1 MTPTAFDIFS
11 GAGGLSQGLHDAGFD
26 VLGGVELLPHARETY
41 LLNHSD
47 AILFSD
53 VRKITAK
60 ELLEKLNLN
69 PGELDLLAGCPPCQ
83 GFSTMR
89 TKNRATPAEDERNEL
104 IFDFIKVAE
113 ILLPKTIMVENVPG
127 LLKDWRLAKAKRSLE
142 KLGYHCKAAVLDAQN
157 FGVPQRR
164 KRMILMASRLGEIDL
179 PESNIAKEK
188 LKTVRAAI
196 EQLPSPES
204 TKIYLQQYRKK
215 HTQVVKERI
224 AKIPK
229 NGGSRKALGDEQ
241 LECHK
246 KLDGFKDVYGRM
258 AWDKVAPTITKYC
271 NNPSKGRFLHPE
283 QDRAITLLEAA
294 LLQTFPKNYKFPQN
308 LPDAKIAA
316 MIGEALPP
324 LFAKAQ
330 ALHIKKHLSRHT
342 AQPVE
347 IKITAAKR

>member
-1 MTPTAFDIFS
+1 MTHTAFDIFS
-11 GAGGLSQGLHDAGFD
+11 GAGGLSHGLRDAGFH

-41 LLNHSD
+41 LLNHPESV
-47 AILFSD
+47 LFSD
-53 VRKITAK
+53 VRAIDKD
-60 ELLEKLNLN
+60 ELLRQLNIK

-89 TKNRATPAEDERNEL
+89 TKNRAEPAEDERNEL
-104 IFDFIKVAE
+104 IFDFIKMAE

-127 LLKDWRLAKAKRSLE
+127 LLKDWRLAKAKKRLQT
-142 KLGYHCKAAVLDAQN
+142 LGYHCVSGILDAQD

-164 KRMILMASRLGEIDL
+164 KRMILMASRLGEITL
-179 PESNIAKEK
+179 PQARQQDK
-188 LKTVRAAI
+188 KTVRQTI
-196 EQLPSPES
+196 HGLTTPEE
-204 TKIYLQQYRKK
+204 TDNYLQQYRKK
-215 HTQVVKERI
+215 HTQIVKERI

-229 NGGSRKALGDEQ
+229 DGGSRSALGDDQ

-246 KLDGFKDVYGRM
+246 KTNGFKDVYGRI

-283 QDRAITLLEAA
+283 QNRALTLLEAA
-294 LLQTFPKNYKFPQN
+294 LLQTFPEDYLFPQH

-330 ALHIKKHLSRHT
+330 ALHIKKHLEH
-342 AQPVE
+342 AQHQPVT
-347 IKITAAKR
+347 IKISVR

>member
-1 MTPTAFDIFS
+1 MKLTAFDIFS
-11 GAGGLSQGLHDAGFD
+11 GAGGLSRGLADAGFH

-41 LLNHSD
+41 LLNHPGS
-47 AILFSD
+47 ILFED
-53 VRKITAK
+53 VRKITAD
-60 ELLEKLNLN
+60 ELLKKLNLK

-89 TKNRATPAEDERNEL
+89 TKNRAEPAEDERNEL

-113 ILLPKTIMVENVPG
+113 ILLPKAIMVENVPG
-127 LLKDWRLAKAKRSLE
+127 LIKDWRLAKAKRSFE
-142 KLGYHCKAAVLDAQN
+142 KLGYHCKAAVLDAQH

-179 PESNIAKEK
+179 PKSDTAKEEP
-188 LKTVRAAI
+188 KTVRSAI
-196 EQLPSPES
+196 AELPHPEN
-204 TKIYLQQYRKK
+204 TETYLQQYRKK
-215 HTQVVKERI
+215 HTPVVKERI
-224 AKIPK
+224 AKIPID
-229 NGGSRKALGDEQ
+229 GGSRSALGEDQ

-258 AWDKVAPTITKYC
+258 SWDKVAPTITKYC

-283 QDRAITLLEAA
+283 QNRAITLLEAA
-294 LLQTFPKNYKFPQN
+294 LLQTFPRDYKFPKN

-324 LFAKAQ
+324 LFAKKQ
-330 ALHIKKHLSRHT
+330 ALHIKRHLKLHMPQSLK
-342 AQPVE
+342 
-347 IKITAAKR
+347 IKIS